1 MKLDAEHIRFVLDC
15 MKENTTKIRNIKQ
28 YLRAVLFNARPL
40 SHPIRMEKAL
50 LLRFPSSFLRKSKGA
65 KKARPQKLRT
75 GRKVLENLLR

>member
-1 MKLDAEHIRFVLDC
+1 MP
-15 MKENTTKIRNIKQ
+15 
-28 YLRAVLFNARPL
+28 RPL